1 MSNRLLTAIALLAA
15 ICLTAYPHTWERDT
29 LLPDNG
35 YYNLTFNQPD
45 DYQGKVVS
53 TVIRKLS
60 DCGNGRAILYVH
72 GFNDYFFQKEMGD
85 RFADSCYNFYAVDLR
100 RYGRSLRAGERKF
113 DVRNLKD
120 YFPDIDSALN
130 VIKYDGNREVI
141 LMGHS
146 TGGLI
151 TSLFMA
157 EKPDTIVKGLI
168 LNSPFLDWNLSK
180 FNERVAVPLVT
191 LIGGIFP
198 RINISQGDSDTYA
211 RSLLRKYDGEWN
223 YDTDLKLVHS
233 PDVTSGWIRAINK
246 AQHQL
251 RKKST
256 CINVPILLL
265 HSDKSDGDTGSTSM
279 NSDCV
284 LDVKDISKYGRRLG
298 PDVTEEIIPDGLH
311 DLSLSQPAARNIFYT
326 DIFKWL
332 NKNGL

>member
-1 MSNRLLTAIALLAA
+1 MIRRLLTAIVLLAA
-15 ICLTAYPHTWERDT
+15 VCQPAHSRDWEPDT
-29 LLPDNG
+29 LLPGDG
-35 YYNLTFNQPD
+35 YYDLTVNQPD

-60 DCGNGRAILYVH
+60 DCGDRRAILYVH
-72 GFNDYFFQKEMGD
+72 GFNDYFFQNEMGD
-85 RFADSCYNFYAVDLR
+85 RFVDSCYNFYAVDLR
-100 RYGRSLRAGERKF
+100 RYGRSLRDGERKF
-113 DVRNLKD
+113 DIRNLKD

-130 VIKYDGNREVI
+130 VIKRDGNREVI

-180 FNERVAVPLVT
+180 FNERVAVPFVT
-191 LIGGIFP
+191 FIGGIFP
-198 RINISQGDSDTYA
+198 KINIRQGASDTYA
-211 RSLLRKYDGEWN
+211 RSLLKKYDGEWD

-233 PDVTSGWIRAINK
+233 PDVTSGWIRAINR

-251 RKKST
+251 RKKT
-256 CINVPILLL
+256 INVPILLL
-265 HSDKSDGDTGSTSM
+265 HSDKSEGAPGSTSL

-311 DLSLSQPAARNIFYT
+311 DLSLSQPEARNRFYT